1 VEENLLIDIMR
12 PSLVI
17 LAAGI
22 GSRYGSLK
30 QLDKIGPSDETI
42 IDYSIYDALHAGFD
56 KVVFVIRQSLEKD
69 FKDVFLK
76 KLKNK
81 IPIEYVLQDLKNVD
95 GIVVPG
101 ERTKPWGT
109 GHAVMITEEKIKG
122 PFAVINADD
131 FYGRSAFQF
140 LVRYYE
146 NWSPDYENDYCM
158 VGYEIGKTLSEHG
171 AVSRGVCKAD
181 RFHNLVEVIE
191 QRHIE
196 RRPQGIAYKND
207 AGQFQKLSDETMVS
221 MNFWGFAPSFFRY
234 LKIGFKEFI
243 ADYGKNPNA
252 EFYIPTMV
260 NALVKSKRASV
271 KILNCKEEWIG
282 MTYKQDKKQ
291 VMAKIRELVDKKVY
305 PENLWK

>member
-1 VEENLLIDIMR
+1 MK

-30 QLDKIGPSDETI
+30 QLDKIGPSGETI
-42 IDYSIYDALHAGFD
+42 IDYSVYDALHAGFD
-56 KVVFVIRQSLEKD
+56 KVVFVIRENIEKE
-69 FKDVFLK
+69 FKDTLLK
-76 KLKNK
+76 KLKGK
-81 IPIEYVLQDLKNVD
+81 IPIEYVLQDQKPVD
-95 GIVVPG
+95 GIVMPVK
-101 ERTKPWGT
+101 RTKPWGT
-109 GHAVMITEEKIKG
+109 GHAVLMVEDKIKG

-131 FYGRSAFQF
+131 FYGRSAFLF
-140 LVRYYE
+140 LVRYYD

-196 RRPQGIAYKND
+196 KKPLGIAFKNET
-207 AGQFQKLSDETMVS
+207 GVFQKLADDTMVS

-234 LKIGFKEFI
+234 LKLGFKDFI
-243 ADYGKNPNA
+243 TEHGTNPEA

-260 NALVKSKRASV
+260 NTLVKSKRASV
-271 KILNCKEEWIG
+271 KILNCKEQWIG

-291 VMAKIRELVDKKVY
+291 VIAKIRELVDKKIY
-305 PENLWK
+305 PENLWR

>member
-1 VEENLLIDIMR
+1 MS

-22 GSRYGSLK
+22 GSRYGSIK
-30 QLDKIGPSDETI
+30 QLDKIGPSNETI
-42 IDYSIYDALHAGFD
+42 IDYSIYDAIQSGFD
-56 KVVFVIRQSLEKD
+56 KIVFVIRENLEKD
-69 FKDVFLK
+69 FREVFLK
-76 KLKNK
+76 KLKGR
-81 IPIEYVLQDLKNVD
+81 IPIEYVFQELKVPD
-95 GIVVPG
+95 GIKISKD
-101 ERTKPWGT
+101 RTKPWGT
-109 GHAVMITEEKIKG
+109 GHAVLMAEDKIKG

-171 AVSRGVCKAD
+171 AVSRGICKAD

-191 QRHIE
+191 QTHVE
-196 RRPQGIAYKND
+196 KKQQGIAYKTES
-207 AGQFQKLSDETMVS
+207 GQFQKIPEETMVS

-234 LKIGFKEFI
+234 LKIGFKDFLDEN
-243 ADYGKNPNA
+243 AGNPSA
-252 EFYIPTMV
+252 EFYIPTLV
-260 NALVKSKRASV
+260 NSLVKSKRASV
-271 KILNCKEEWIG
+271 KILNCREQWIG
-282 MTYKQDKKQ
+282 MTYKQDKKM
-291 VMAKIRELVDKKVY
+291 VVARIRELVDKKVY

>member
-1 VEENLLIDIMR
+1 MI

-42 IDYSIYDALHAGFD
+42 IDYSIYDAIHSGFD
-56 KVVFVIRQSLEKD
+56 KIVFVIRGSIEKE
-69 FKDVFLK
+69 FKEVFMK
-76 KLKNK
+76 KLKGK
-81 IPIEYVLQDLKNVD
+81 IPIDYVLQELKTPD
-95 GIVVPG
+95 GIPVNG
-101 ERTKPWGT
+101 KRNKPWGT
-109 GHAVMITEEKIKG
+109 GHAVLMAEEKIKG

-131 FYGRSAFQF
+131 FYGRCAFQF
-140 LVRYYE
+140 MVRYYD

-158 VGYEIGKTLSEHG
+158 VGYEIGKTLSAHG
-171 AVSRGVCKAD
+171 AVSRGICKAD
-181 RFHNLVEVIE
+181 RFSNLVEVVE
-191 QRHIE
+191 QTHIE
-196 RRPQGIAYKND
+196 KRPQGIVYKNES
-207 AGQFQKLSDETMVS
+207 GQFLRIPEDTIVS

-243 ADYGKNPNA
+243 AENAENPKA

-260 NALVKSKRASV
+260 NTLVKSKRASV
-271 KILNCKEEWIG
+271 KILNCHENWIG

-291 VMAKIRELVDKKVY
+291 VVARIRELVNKKIY
-305 PENLWK
+305 PENLWR